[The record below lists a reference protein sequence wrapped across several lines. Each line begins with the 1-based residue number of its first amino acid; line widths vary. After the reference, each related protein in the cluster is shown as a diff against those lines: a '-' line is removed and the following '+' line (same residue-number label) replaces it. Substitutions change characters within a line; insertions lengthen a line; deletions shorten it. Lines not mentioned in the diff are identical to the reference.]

1 MTIEYVNPNRGDLF
15 TLNDARSGE
24 MTCTLKMPDR
34 KPIKWPSK
42 YANLGKRLE
51 EFVPHLQCHAL
62 AESTFVGEEAQELA
76 RDYEKLAEYWA
87 EMPDAPTDD
96 PSADKVWLKFF
107 NVTGAGYWYMMT
119 KPNKATGDHA
129 WGYCVIFED
138 CGEYGSFVFNDPR
151 YPKDDI
157 MQVCPML
164 NVDSSF
170 EPVLYTDFK
179 AQLLMDKIP
188 EDNELG

>member
-1 MTIEYVNPNRGDLF
+1 MTIEYEDPNKGNIY
-15 TLNDARSGE
+15 TLNDHGSGN
-24 MTCTLKMPDR
+24 MTCTVNMSNR
-34 KPIKWPSK
+34 KVVPWPTE
-42 YANLGKRLE
+42 YANLGKQLE
-51 EFVPHLQCHAL
+51 EFVPHLQCMAL
-62 AESTFVGEEAQELA
+62 AEEIFRGEEAKEIA
-76 RDYEKLAEYWA
+76 RTYEKLASYWT

-96 PSADKVWLKFF
+96 PNADKVWLKFF
-107 NVTGAGYWYMMT
+107 NTTGAGYWYMMT
-119 KPNKATGDHA
+119 KPNRATGDHA
-129 WGYCVIFED
+129 YGYCVIFED

-164 NVDSSF
+164 NVDTWF

>member
-51 EFVPHLQCHAL
+51 EFVPYGQAACL
-62 AESTFVGEEAQELA
+62 AESSFVGEEAEDIA

-96 PSADKVWLKFF
+96 PSTDKVWLKFF
-107 NVTGAGYWYMMT
+107 NCNGSETWYMMS
-119 KPNKATGDHA
+119 KPNKAGDHA
-129 WGYCVIFED
+129 YGYCVIYAE
-138 CGEYGSFVFNDPR
+138 CGEYGSFFFNDPR
-151 YPKDDI
+151 YPKHDI
-157 MQVCPML
+157 MQMYPLL
-164 NVDSSF
+164 NVDAWF
-170 EPVLYTDFK
+170 KPVLYTDFK